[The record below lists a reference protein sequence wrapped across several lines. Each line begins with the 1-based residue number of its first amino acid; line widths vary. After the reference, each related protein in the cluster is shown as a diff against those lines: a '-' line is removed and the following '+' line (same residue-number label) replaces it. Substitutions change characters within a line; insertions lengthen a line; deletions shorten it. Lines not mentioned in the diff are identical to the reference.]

1 MKHDNSIYILM
12 VDNII
17 CGVYTIIDD
26 AYKDFRKTLKE
37 VPPTFFV
44 SIIAT
49 KRNCRIVSIL
59 KRGDVI
65 EHEKGVL
72 IC

>member
-26 AYKDFRKTLKE
+26 VYKDFRTTLKE
-37 VPPTFFV
+37 VPPTIFV

-49 KRNCRIVSIL
+49 KRNCRIVNIL

>member
-37 VPPTFFV
+37 VPPTIFV

-49 KRNCRIVSIL
+49 KRNCRIVNIL
-59 KRGDVI
+59 KRGDII